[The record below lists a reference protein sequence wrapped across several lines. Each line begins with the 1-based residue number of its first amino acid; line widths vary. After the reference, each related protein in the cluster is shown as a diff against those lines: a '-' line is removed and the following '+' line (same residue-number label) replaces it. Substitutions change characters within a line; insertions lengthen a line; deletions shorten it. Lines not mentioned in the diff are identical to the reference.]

1 MNTFLWGFRSGWR
14 SVGQRQ
20 LHTARVAGFV
30 LGGGVAIVCL
40 LA

>member
-20 LHTARVAGFV
+20 LYTAQVVGFV
-30 LGGGVAIVCL
+30 LGGGVAIFCL